1 CARNPREYSG
11 YALGAPYYW
20 AFDIW

>member
-20 AFDIW
+20 SFDIR

>member
-11 YALGAPYYW
+11 YVLGAPYYW
-20 AFDIW
+20 SFDIW

>member
-1 CARNPREYSG
+1 CARNPREHSG

-20 AFDIW
+20 SFDIW

>member
-11 YALGAPYYW
+11 YALGAPYSW
-20 AFDIW
+20 SFDVW

>member
-11 YALGAPYYW
+11 YALGAPYSW
-20 AFDIW
+20 SFDIW

>member
-1 CARNPREYSG
+1 CARNPRQYSG

-20 AFDIW
+20 SFDIW

>member
-20 AFDIW
+20 SFDVW

>member
-20 AFDIW
+20 SFDIC

>member
-1 CARNPREYSG
+1 CARNPRKYSG

-20 AFDIW
+20 SFDIW

>member
-11 YALGAPYYW
+11 FALGAPYSW
-20 AFDIW
+20 SFDIW

>member
-11 YALGAPYYW
+11 FALGAPYYW
-20 AFDIW
+20 SFDIW